1 MSFGKIVYRQP
12 DWKFGSDDTCCEQC
26 GEWIDD
32 GDECFYHGDGIY
44 TCCKECAEK
53 FEKGEVK

>member
-1 MSFGKIVYRQP
+1 MSFGKITYRQP

-32 GDECFYHGDGIY
+32 GDECFYHGDGLY
-44 TCCKECAEK
+44 TCSRECAEK
-53 FEKGEVK
+53 FEKGE